1 MTVKTLLMSNQT
13 AMVILVM
20 CERERGM
27 RSRYT
32 VMVCLSAVLL
42 PKIRL

>member
-1 MTVKTLLMSNQT
+1 MTVKTLLVSNRT
-13 AMVILVM
+13 AMAILVM

-27 RSRYT
+27 RSRYML
-32 VMVCLSAVLL
+32 VVCLSAVLL